1 MHTLHHANLQAAYGS
16 EGAWQITPVSFA
28 LPEEFEEWKQW
39 VGTAMHEQQGLKS
52 PVETAQGG
60 SGASAASAEHEHSSS
75 GTRAAAPQRGLGAV
89 DEHGGGSGGSGASA
103 ASAEVFG
110 EHGGSRGGSEASAA
124 CAEHEHSSSGTPAAA
139 LQSGL
144 GVVSERGGGSEQEL
158 WILKTGQDAGSFYAF
173 KGLNRPCICVVSCDL
188 PSRFLLL
195 VRSET
200 GQDAVLFFGV
210 PGRKKELLRGNACL
224 ALCVLASM
232 VVIVMVAVVSVV

>member
-52 PVETAQGG
+52 PVETAQ
-60 SGASAASAEHEHSSS
+60 
-75 GTRAAAPQRGLGAV
+75 
-89 DEHGGGSGGSGASA
+89 GGSGASA

>member
-60 SGASAASAEHEHSSS
+60 SGASAAS
-75 GTRAAAPQRGLGAV
+75 
-89 DEHGGGSGGSGASA
+89 
-103 ASAEVFG
+103 
-110 EHGGSRGGSEASAA
+110 
-124 CAEHEHSSSGTPAAA
+124 AEHEHSSSGTPAAA